1 MTLKNTAERWG
12 WLSQALHWLIAV
24 LILGLGIG
32 GLIMGDLPKTPNYF
46 WVYTAHKSIGISVL
60 ALAVLRLL
68 WRLYAGAPK
77 PVTGTPV
84 WQERVANA
92 THIMLYVLIFTIP
105 LAGWLYDSARG
116 LRTFYWF
123 GLFEMPALVSP
134 NETIRGVALEIHK
147 LSFWALI
154 GLVVLHA
161 GAAFYHHLIQR
172 DATLTRMLPR
182 NWFSSKP

>member
-1 MTLKNTAERWG
+1 M
-12 WLSQALHWLIAV
+12 
-24 LILGLGIG
+24 
-32 GLIMGDLPKTPNYF
+32 
-46 WVYTAHKSIGISVL
+46 L

-92 THIMLYVLIFTIP
+92 THIILYVLIFTIP

-116 LRTFYWF
+116 LHTFYWF

-161 GAAFYHHLIQR
+161 GAAFHHHLIQR